1 MKDERVQNIL
11 EKKHPYENF
20 NEEVGSMGPF
30 VSNFSTSEENVIPS
44 FQLLWKQT

>member
-20 NEEVGSMGPF
+20 NKEVGSMGAF
-30 VSNFSTSEENVIPS
+30 VSNFSTLEENVIPS